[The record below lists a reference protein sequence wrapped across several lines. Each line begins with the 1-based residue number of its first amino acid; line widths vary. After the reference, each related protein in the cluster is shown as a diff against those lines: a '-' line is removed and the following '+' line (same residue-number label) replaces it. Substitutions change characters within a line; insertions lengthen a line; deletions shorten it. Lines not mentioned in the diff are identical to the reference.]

1 MRKGL
6 ALAVVAILLAAVGTA
21 QPRGLKVF
29 VSVDMEGISGV
40 VDAEQTR
47 DESREYA
54 AARRWMAEDVN
65 AVIAGLLQAGA
76 GEIVVNDSHGSM
88 RNLSPDDLR
97 PEAVLVSGSPK
108 PLSMMAGLDGSFDA
122 AVFVGYH
129 AAAGTTTAILDH
141 TISSSSVA
149 RIAVNDV
156 EMPELGLNALL
167 AGALGVPVIMLS
179 GDGATCRQAEGLLGT
194 GLVTVAVKEAMG
206 RSAARLVPMRE
217 ARALLEDGARTAL
230 RQKDRV
236 RPFRLAP
243 PYRFAVTFLTSAKA
257 EPGEWLPGVT
267 RTDARTLAFSTD
279 DVVEGFKLLRALIAL
294 ASTR

>member
-1 MRKGL
+1 MRKRL
-6 ALAVVAILLAAVGTA
+6 ALAVVAALLAAVGTA
-21 QPRGLKVF
+21 QSQGLKVF

-40 VDAEQTR
+40 VDSEQTSS
-47 DESREYA
+47 ESREYA

-97 PEAVLVSGSPK
+97 PEAVLISGSPK

-129 AAAGTTTAILDH
+129 AAAGSTAATLDH
-141 TISSSSVA
+141 TISSSNVA
-149 RIAVNDV
+149 RITVNDV
-156 EMPELGLNALL
+156 EMPELGLNALI
-167 AGALGVPVIMLS
+167 AGVFDVPVIMLS
-179 GDGATCRQAEGLLGT
+179 GDAVTCRQAEAVLGT
-194 GLVTVAVKEAMG
+194 GLVTVAVKEALG

-217 ARALLEDGARTAL
+217 ARTLLEDGARTAL

-236 RPFRLAP
+236 RPFKLPP
-243 PYRFAVTFLTSAKA
+243 PYRFALTLQTSAKA
-257 EPGEWLPGVT
+257 EPGELVPGVT
-267 RTDARTLAFSTD
+267 RIDARTLAFATD
-279 DVVEGFKLLRALIAL
+279 DYLEGFRLLRALIAL

>member
-1 MRKGL
+1 MRKAT
-6 ALAVVAILLAAVGTA
+6 ALAVGTFLLAAVAAG
-21 QPRGLKVF
+21 QSQGLKVF

-40 VDAEQTR
+40 VDVEQTR
-47 DESREYA
+47 DESRDYA
-54 AARRWMAEDVN
+54 AARRWMSEDVN

-97 PEAVLVSGSPK
+97 PEAVLISGSPK
-108 PLSMMAGLDGSFDA
+108 QLAMMAGLDGSFDA
-122 AVFVGYH
+122 VVFVGYH
-129 AAAGTTTAILDH
+129 AAAGTPAAILDH
-141 TISSSSVA
+141 TISSTNVA

-156 EMPELGLNALL
+156 EMPELGLNALI

-179 GDGATCRQAEGLLGT
+179 GDATTCRQAEAMLGT
-194 GLVTVAVKEAMG
+194 GLVTVAVKDALG
-206 RSAARLVPMRE
+206 RSAARLVPMGE
-217 ARALLEDGARTAL
+217 ARTLLEDGARTAL
-230 RQKDRV
+230 RQKDRI
-236 RPFRLAP
+236 RPYRLPA

-257 EPGEWLPGVT
+257 EAGESLPGVS
-267 RTDARTLAFSTD
+267 RVDGRTLAFTAG

>member
-1 MRKGL
+1 VHKASL
-6 ALAVVAILLAAVGTA
+6 LIATLPLVAGFATA

-40 VDAEQTR
+40 VDSEQTSS
-47 DESREYA
+47 ESREYA

-97 PEAVLVSGSPK
+97 PEAVLISGSPK
-108 PLSMMAGLDGSFDA
+108 PLSMMAGIDGSFDA

-129 AAAGTTTAILDH
+129 AAAGTATAILDH
-141 TISSSSVA
+141 TISSSNIA
-149 RIAVNDV
+149 RITVNDL

-167 AGALGVPVIMLS
+167 AGTFDVPVIMLS
-179 GDGATCRQAEGLLGT
+179 GDAVTCRQAEVVLGT
-194 GLVTVAVKEAMG
+194 GLVTVAVKEALG

-230 RQKDRV
+230 RQKDRIQ
-236 RPFRLAP
+236 PFRLTA
-243 PYRFAVTFLTSAKA
+243 PYRVAVTFQTSAKA

-267 RTDARTLAFSTD
+267 RTDGRTLSFTAND
-279 DVVEGFKLLRALIAL
+279 AVEGFKQLRALIAL

>member
-267 RTDARTLAFSTD
+267 RTDARTLAFTTD

>member
-1 MRKGL
+1 MRTTPVLTL
-6 ALAVVAILLAAVGTA
+6 AATLLAATVAA
-21 QPRGLKVF
+21 QPHGLKVF

-40 VDAEQTR
+40 VDAEQTSS
-47 DESREYA
+47 ESREYA

-88 RNLSPDDLR
+88 RNLSPDDVR
-97 PEAVLVSGSPK
+97 PEAVLISGSPK

-129 AAAGTTTAILDH
+129 AGAGTATAILDH
-141 TISSSSVA
+141 TISSSTIA

-167 AGALGVPVIMLS
+167 AGAFDVPVIMLS
-179 GDGATCRQAEGLLGT
+179 GDAATCRQAEAVLGT
-194 GLVTVAVKEAMG
+194 GLVTVAVKEALG

-217 ARALLEDGARTAL
+217 ARTLLEDGARIAL
-230 RQKDRV
+230 RQKDRIQ
-236 RPFRLAP
+236 PFRLSS
-243 PYRFAVTFLTSAKA
+243 PYRFAVTFQSSAKA

-267 RTDARTLAFSTD
+267 RTDGRTLSFTAND
-279 DVVEGFKLLRALIAL
+279 AVEGFKLLRALIAL
-294 ASTR
+294 GATR